1 MKLLVDTSVWS
12 LALRR
17 RDAACLSPD
26 EQKLK
31 AELTQAIQD
40 GRVAMIG
47 LIRQELLS
55 GIKEQAQFAK
65 IKSAL
70 APFVDERIDTA
81 DHEHAARLYNECG
94 SQGFEVGPV
103 DMLICAVAMRRNWQV
118 LSNDSGLNHCL
129 GVAKTFQENEG
140 RAADEGDRKSR
151 RGFRK
156 LARRS
161 RNTSPAKQPDA
172 CYSPCQRRARYF
184 AW

>member
-1 MKLLVDTSVWS
+1 MRLLVDTSVWS

-17 RDAACLSPD
+17 KEAAGFSPE

-55 GIKEQAQFAK
+55 GIKEQTQFEK
-65 IKSAL
+65 VKSAL

-81 DHEHAARLYNECG
+81 DYEYAAQLYNECRNR
-94 SQGFEVGPV
+94 GFEAGPV
-103 DMLICAVAMRRNWQV
+103 DMLICAVATRRHWQV

-129 GVAKTFQENEG
+129 AVAQKFQENE
-140 RAADEGDRKSR
+140 REAADEEDVKSR
-151 RGFRK
+151 RAFRK
-156 LARRS
+156 TR
-161 RNTSPAKQPDA
+161 AKT
-172 CYSPCQRRARYF
+172 
-184 AW
+184 